1 MYESIK
7 NKSLKKHVISLARP
21 ATKFGSIRKLVPTV
35 AVILSI
41 IIISI
46 VVVSCLNLIINN
58 RISNNEFIKEV
69 AYAILPP
76 FFVFYDNEKY
86 IRDNTNDK
94 YIESM
99 QTHKEDRS
107 AHSDI
112 TKLKTGKTK

>member
-46 VVVSCLNLIINN
+46 VVVSCLNLIIDN
-58 RISNNEFIKEV
+58 RISNNKFIKEV

-112 TKLKTGKTK
+112 TRLKIGKTK